1 MAAGLAAISGPCTQ
15 VIMDSLRPEQA
26 GAGSAVNDTTREIGG
41 TLGVAVLG
49 SVLTS
54 VYASSVSERIGGLG
68 LPHHLAEIAEQSVM
82 GGTEVASHAPAS
94 MSERMTV
101 AVQEVFVE
109 GLHSAVWV
117 AVVVTAVAAV
127 AAAVLLRGMSG
138 SRTTEPESE
147 EASEVEGE
155 VIAARS

>member
-1 MAAGLAAISGPCTQ
+1 
-15 VIMDSLRPEQA
+15 MDSRRPEQA

-54 VYASSVSERIGGLG
+54 VYASSVAERIGGLG
-68 LPHHLAEIAEQSVM
+68 LPRHLAEIADQSVM
-82 GGTEVASHAPAS
+82 GGAEVASRTPAS

-117 AVVVTAVAAV
+117 AVVVTAAAAV
-127 AAAVLLRGMSG
+127 AAAVLLRGGSG

-147 EASEVEGE
+147 QASEVEGE
-155 VIAARS
+155 VIAARP